1 MKTKGK
7 HGGVRKG
14 QGRPRKVEEEKIRNL
29 ALSAIRK
36 KFGSE
41 EGLWEHICDQVLDGC
56 SKHMTLL
63 LNYTYG
69 KPVERKPDVDP
80 SEGKEKVSSVTLVL

>member
-1 MKTKGK
+1 MKKRR
-7 HGGVRKG
+7 GGARAG
-14 QGRPRKVEEEKIRNL
+14 AGRPKKADEEKVRGLI
-29 ALSAIRK
+29 LSAIKK

-41 EGLWEHICDQVLDGC
+41 EGLWEHICDQAIDGC

-69 KPVERKPDVDP
+69 KPTERKPDVDP
-80 SEGKEKVSSVTLVL
+80 NEGKEKVSSVTLVL